1 MSHAS
6 IRSGIA
12 LVVDPDA
19 HQLRRVTLALEP
31 LRVIDA
37 ISLLEAFSM
46 VEEIRPAYLA
56 ISDGAASETGFTM
69 FLRMAGLV
77 GSQAVVY
84 GRQPPPGLPATIPWI
99 DVSQG
104 NWSQINEVLKGRV
117 RGATAKAT
125 SDRGPDLIVI
135 GASTG
140 GVGAIETLLSQF
152 TEECPP
158 TLIVQHIR
166 PSFVES
172 MLTRLN
178 RCCRPHVIAARD
190 GASIQR
196 GTVCI
201 AATPEHD
208 LLVTQGTPPRL
219 SIVPAPPHAPHRP
232 SVDALFHSAAAL
244 GPRVGAALLT
254 GMGADGAQGLA
265 AIRTAGGFT
274 VAQDRDTSTV
284 YGMPR
289 IAAEIGAASVILPI
303 DKIAAALLSGGTEH
317 TARSTM
323 PRRLG

>member
-1 MSHAS
+1 MSHAPT
-6 IRSGIA
+6 RSGIA

-19 HQLRRVTLALEP
+19 QQARRVAQVLEP

-56 ISDGAASETGFTM
+56 ISDRAAAESGFAM
-69 FLRMAGLV
+69 FMRMAGLV
-77 GSQAVVY
+77 GSQSVVY
-84 GRQPPPGLPATIPWI
+84 GRQLPAGLPTNIPWVDLATGNLGQI
-99 DVSQG
+99 GDV
-104 NWSQINEVLKGRV
+104 LFGRAKV
-117 RGATAKAT
+117 ATPKTT
-125 SDRGPDLIVI
+125 SERGPDLIVI

-140 GVGAIETLLSQF
+140 GVGAIETVLSQF

-190 GASIQR
+190 GATVPR

-201 AATPEHD
+201 AATPDHD
-208 LLVTQGTPPRL
+208 LLVAPGARPRL
-219 SIVPAPPHAPHRP
+219 SIVPAPPEAPHRP
-232 SVDALFHSAAAL
+232 SVDALFHAAAAF
-244 GPRVGAALLT
+244 GPRVVGALLT

-265 AIRTAGGFT
+265 AIRSAGGFT
-274 VAQDRDTSTV
+274 IAQDRETSTV

-289 IAAEIGAASVILPI
+289 IAAEIGAASVILPLE
-303 DKIAAALLSGGTEH
+303 KIAAALLSGGSDQ
-317 TARSTM
+317 TARAAM
-323 PRRLG
+323 PRRIG